1 MEEELSHVKPNN
13 NSQAEVTKSHRPYL
27 RWWPYLSG
35 KEGAV
40 TWEKK
45 KKRWVGHTVKR
56 RWAKRIKYKWTGELK
71 HLAEKGESRIVV
83 ECSVLQWLSSSGSSQ
98 VILMGSLVMSFNHP
112 FKMSSPYCI
121 TEAISSPHLSVTFSR
136 ADLFSLLL
144 LNSAWNL
151 GKVYRDVQEQKEDYC
166 FIFN

>member
-45 KKRWVGHTVKR
+45 KKKMGGSHSEEKVG
-56 RWAKRIKYKWTGELK
+56 
-71 HLAEKGESRIVV
+71 
-83 ECSVLQWLSSSGSSQ
+83 
-98 VILMGSLVMSFNHP
+98 
-112 FKMSSPYCI
+112 
-121 TEAISSPHLSVTFSR
+121 
-136 ADLFSLLL
+136 
-144 LNSAWNL
+144 
-151 GKVYRDVQEQKEDYC
+151 KEDQVQMNWGAKAPC
-166 FIFN
+166 WEGRKQNSSRVFCVTVTVFQW